1 MILDVGHGSGSFSWD
16 VVETALA
23 QDVAPKTI
31 SSDLHIY
38 NVNGPVYDLAHIATK
53 FLHLGMSLDDVIA
66 KVTSVPAQVIH
77 MSDQIGTLAQSAWGD
92 AVIFELRQGEF
103 QLIDAHGVARTGS
116 QDLAPVT
123 GVKSGRVY
131 RTLE

>member
-1 MILDVGHGSGSFSWD
+1 
-16 VVETALA
+16 
-23 QDVAPKTI
+23 
-31 SSDLHIY
+31 
-38 NVNGPVYDLAHIATK
+38 
-53 FLHLGMSLDDVIA
+53 MSLDDVIA